1 MKLWVSK
8 NSEVPLRDQLVAQIT
23 LGIASTDLKN
33 GEKLPSTREL
43 ARRFGIHQNTV
54 SSAYR
59 DLAANG
65 LVEFKKG
72 SGVFVADAR
81 APSKAPRLEKLFED
95 FFDQASAASYT
106 KQEIESYL
114 QGVLTIKRPGQV
126 LVVESDAALREI
138 MIEEIQAA
146 TGLTTEGIS
155 FEKFSRQAVA
165 DSTRIAAMFDEKEK
179 LLPILSGDAQ
189 CVFLNAN
196 SVPKSLSGQKR
207 PSKND
212 LIAIVSGWEK
222 FISFAKLFLLAA
234 KIDPEMFITRHTADR
249 NWKKGID
256 QAAFVICDSVT
267 AKNIGGYSKVRVF
280 PVIAASSLEQLRR
293 SF

>member
-1 MKLWVSK
+1 MKFWVSK

-23 LGIASTDLKN
+23 LGIASTDLKT

-59 DLAANG
+59 ELAANG

-81 APSKAPRLEKLFED
+81 APSKALRLEKLFED
-95 FFDQASAASYT
+95 FFDQAFAAGYT
-106 KQEIESYL
+106 KQEIEGHL
-114 QGVLTIKRPGQV
+114 QGVLTTKRPGIV

-138 MIEEIQAA
+138 MIEEIRTASGIE
-146 TGLTTEGIS
+146 TVGIS
-155 FEKFSRQAVA
+155 FDEFSNQPAA
-165 DSTRIAAMFDEKEK
+165 DGMRIAAMFDEREK
-179 LLPILSGDAQ
+179 LLPILSGSAQ

-196 SVPKSLSGQKR
+196 SVPNSLSGEKR

-234 KIDPEMFITRHTADR
+234 KIDPEMFITRLTTDR

-256 QAAFVICDSVT
+256 QAAVIICDTVT
-267 AKNIGGYSKVRVF
+267 AKKMGGNSNVRVF
-280 PVIAASSLEQLRR
+280 PLIAASSLEQLRR
-293 SF
+293 LF